1 MTWSKPAILVELFSV
16 LLRIMSSLHSVA
28 IHTFVQWFLGGLSS
42 DLQSDLQLKGSFVFA
57 VQKIVLFFKPV
68 FIDEEW

>member
-42 DLQSDLQLKGSFVFA
+42 DLQLKGSFVFA